1 MKALHRIGLL
11 LALAGGSANATD
23 FTYGDWA
30 VACDNTRRCE
40 AVGYQRDGEEPAALY
55 LRREAGPGQPVQLTL
70 MLDTGRGNV
79 PDQVTLTVG
88 QVAVRDV
95 VPEQEID
102 EEQAAG
108 LIAALL
114 KGERAEIEAGSRRWS
129 VSLNGASAALLKMD
143 DLQGRVGTPGALVRK
158 GTKKEASVLPALP
171 VPLLRAVPPAR
182 ARPGDR
188 RLLAAISKSIAKRAC
203 GGLSGDKDED
213 EREKERSLSRLSGNK
228 VLLLIA
234 CGHGSYQSSSEAWI
248 ANDKPPF
255 AAEPAILPLAGK
267 HNDNSVVNAY
277 FDKGELSSH
286 EKWRATNECGSS
298 MKWLWTGKGFA
309 LLSWETAAQCRGFP
323 EGIAL
328 RKWIAERASK

>member
-11 LALAGGSANATD
+11 LALASGSANATD

-79 PDQVTLTVG
+79 PGKVTLKVG
-88 QVAVRDV
+88 QTVLRDV

-108 LIAALL
+108 LVAALL
-114 KGERAEIEAGSRRWS
+114 KGERAEVEAGTRRWS

-171 VPLLRAVPPAR
+171 VPLLRAPPPAR
-182 ARPGDR
+182 ARPGDT
-188 RLLAAISKSIAKRAC
+188 RLLAAISKSISKREC
-203 GGLSGDKDED
+203 GGLSGDKEED
-213 EREKERSLSRLSGNK
+213 EREKERSLGRLSGNK
-228 VLLLIA
+228 VLLLIK

-255 AAEPAILPLAGK
+255 AAEPAILPLDGK
-267 HNDNSVVNAY
+267 HNDNTVTNAH
-277 FDKGELSSH
+277 FHEGELSSYD
-286 EKWRATNECGSS
+286 KWQATMECGSS
-298 MKWLWTGKGFA
+298 VKWLWTGKGFA
-309 LLSWETAAQCRGFP
+309 LMSWETAAQCRGFP

-328 RKWIAERASK
+328 RNWIAERARQ